1 MYKHLTILLKPV
13 LKSFNDKD
21 SKVQLAACD
30 AVFNIIKVCKET
42 ILQEQEFLKIFDEVL
57 ALITDTN
64 VEVREWAKKVDDLL
78 KDVVY
83 GSLIK

>member
-1 MYKHLTILLKPV
+1 VI
-13 LKSFNDKD
+13 KSFNDKD

-30 AVFNIIKVCKET
+30 ALFNIIKVSKEA
-42 ILQEQEFLKIFDEVL
+42 ILGCQDFLKIFDEVIT
-57 ALITDTN
+57 LITDVT
-64 VEVREWAKKVDDLL
+64 VEVRDWAKKVDELL